1 MMSMQ
6 NFRTLFLRSP
16 KTFLLSLVFF
26 LLPWQT
32 HLLLSEGIALGTGI
46 SSFTSIKIY
55 AVEVLVVLAALAALA
70 VKRDRPTVHTTYRV
84 PIALA
89 CCIAVITTLST
100 MWSAAPTVS
109 LGALLHV
116 GSAMLLF
123 VLLLD
128 KQLPLKP
135 LLLAF
140 GAGLIIPGL
149 LGIGQV
155 IFDASPASTV
165 LGTAARDAMSLGDAV
180 TVHDGVRELRAY
192 GSFPHPN
199 VFGGYLAVGA
209 LAVVALAKGEK
220 KNGKRVLLVIAL
232 LLTVALVL
240 TGSRSA
246 ILGLLLGIGLAGL
259 VQRMKNTAKAR
270 MAVIPIALVV
280 IGGALIASFAA
291 PSIVAGIRGGGA
303 TEDRSLMERMIQYA
317 NYPRVVADDIVL
329 GSGLGTYV
337 IEAAEVEPGLEVWAY
352 QPIHN
357 VPLLILAEIGLLG
370 ALIVFAWSSSIDR
383 INFARFPNRDAL
395 VAFAMGNV
403 VLVILFFDHYIWSSW
418 PGLAL
423 IAFVM
428 ALTVRMGEE

>member
-1 MMSMQ
+1 MRNVST
-6 NFRTLFLRSP
+6 FFSLISTP

-32 HLLLSEGIALGTGI
+32 HLLVSEGMILGSGI
-46 SSFTSIKIY
+46 SPFTSVKLY
-55 AVEVLVVLAALAALA
+55 AVEVFVVLAALAA
-70 VKRDRPTVHTTYRV
+70 VVIKKDRPIIDAPYRL

-89 CCIAVITTLST
+89 CLVAVITTLST
-100 MWSAAPTVS
+100 MWSGAPTVT

-116 GSAMLLF
+116 GSAMVLF
-123 VLLLD
+123 VLMLD
-128 KQLPLKP
+128 KKLPLKP
-135 LLLAF
+135 LLFAF
-140 GAGLIIPGL
+140 GMGLVIPACI
-149 LGIGQV
+149 GIGQ
-155 IFDASPASTV
+155 IMFDASPSSTV
-165 LGTAARDAMSLGDAV
+165 LGMATRDAATLGDAV

-209 LAVVALAKGEK
+209 LALVALAKNEK
-220 KNGKRVLLVIAL
+220 TKTKKVLLAVAL
-232 LLTVALVL
+232 LLTIALVL

-259 VQRMKNTAKAR
+259 VRRMKDTAKAR
-270 MAVIPIALVV
+270 IAVIPIAGVV
-280 IGGALIASFAA
+280 IAGAFLSSLFA
-291 PSIVAGIRGGGA
+291 PNIVAGIRGGGV
-303 TEDRSLMERMIQYA
+303 TEDHSLMERMIQYA
-317 NYPRVVADDIVL
+317 NYPRIVADDLAL
-329 GSGLGTYV
+329 GGGLGTYV

-357 VPLLILAEIGLLG
+357 VPLLIIGEIGLIG

-423 IAFVM
+423 IALVM

>member
-1 MMSMQ
+1 M
-6 NFRTLFLRSP
+6 
-16 KTFLLSLVFF
+16 
-26 LLPWQT
+26 
-32 HLLLSEGIALGTGI
+32 LGSGI
-46 SSFTSIKIY
+46 SPFTSVKLY
-55 AVEVLVVLAALAALA
+55 AVEVLVVLAALAAVA
-70 VKRDRPTVHTTYRV
+70 IKKDRPTIDAPYRL

-89 CCIAVITTLST
+89 CLVLVIATLST
-100 MWSAAPTVS
+100 MWSGAPTVT

-116 GSAMLLF
+116 GSAMVLF

-128 KQLPLKP
+128 KKLPLKP
-135 LLLAF
+135 LLFAF
-140 GAGLIIPGL
+140 GMGLVIPACI
-149 LGIGQV
+149 GISQ
-155 IFDASPASTV
+155 IMFDASPSSTV
-165 LGTAARDAMSLGDAV
+165 LGMATRDAATLGDAV

-199 VFGGYLAVGA
+199 VFGGYLAVGV
-209 LAVVALAKGEK
+209 LAIVALAKSEK
-220 KNGKRVLLVIAL
+220 TKTKKVLLAVAL
-232 LLTVALVL
+232 LLTIALVL

-259 VQRMKNTAKAR
+259 VRHVKSTTKAR
-270 MAVIPIALVV
+270 LAVIPIAIIV
-280 IGGALIASFAA
+280 IAGALLSSLFT
-291 PSIVAGIRGGGA
+291 PNIVAGIRGGGV
-303 TEDRSLMERMIQYA
+303 TEDASLMERMIQYA
-317 NYPRVVADDIVL
+317 NYPRVVADDLIL

-337 IEAAEVEPGLEVWAY
+337 IEAAEVEPGLDVWVY
-352 QPIHN
+352 QPVHN
-357 VPLLILAEIGLLG
+357 VPLLIVGEIGIIG